1 MLKLLEARLLFLFLC
16 LIFRIVLDLNYAFFL
31 HPLFSY
37 SGFHY
42 DFFLHKYL
50 ISWILYFLCLL
61 ITPHLLVRVSDYFVA
76 SFLLTIIG
84 PLSSLFGFSGNG
96 VFPLFVTASVFCFFR
111 LFQYGSLPS
120 MLMPIPHVSKIT
132 EGRSISIILAY
143 ISVSTLIFWYFYSG
157 AFRYFNLNLLK
168 VYDFRDASAELSS
181 VGFFAYFNGWVYKV
195 FSIFLMSYFLLK
207 RKFFHLI
214 ILLAIQLFFF
224 GVSNHKAVIFYP
236 FMVIGIWFY
245 FRRSRAMSVIPLAF
259 SFILGGCLIA
269 YFSFDHVLA
278 GSLFVRRVFFV
289 PAKLT
294 LDYFS
299 FFSLNEFVFW
309 SNSILSNFSAYPY
322 SLSIPDLIGRF
333 NGSDAAANN
342 GFISS
347 GYGHGGLLGVAIYT
361 LIFSYFLR
369 FLDVVVINSDV
380 PVWLALCMTIV
391 PLRAALVSSDLLT
404 TMLTHG
410 LALSLVMILLFR
422 RSPSPST
429 KCSFTNV

>member
-1 MLKLLEARLLFLFLC
+1 
-16 LIFRIVLDLNYAFFL
+16 
-31 HPLFSY
+31 
-37 SGFHY
+37 
-42 DFFLHKYL
+42 
-50 ISWILYFLCLL
+50 
-61 ITPHLLVRVSDYFVA
+61 
-76 SFLLTIIG
+76 
-84 PLSSLFGFSGNG
+84 
-96 VFPLFVTASVFCFFR
+96 
-111 LFQYGSLPS
+111 
-120 MLMPIPHVSKIT
+120 
-132 EGRSISIILAY
+132 
-143 ISVSTLIFWYFYSG
+143 
-157 AFRYFNLNLLK
+157 
-168 VYDFRDASAELSS
+168 
-181 VGFFAYFNGWVYKV
+181 
-195 FSIFLMSYFLLK
+195 
-207 RKFFHLI
+207 
-214 ILLAIQLFFF
+214 
-224 GVSNHKAVIFYP
+224 
-236 FMVIGIWFY
+236 
-245 FRRSRAMSVIPLAF
+245 MSVIPLAF